1 MQRFFLAG
9 SFHRN
14 WLAGPLLAL
23 LFAASATLIGPGTVV
38 DASDPS
44 TRVIQLANF
53 ERARAGVR
61 PLAANPSLARSAQ
74 NYAFL
79 LARQSCWGHY
89 CGPIPSFVN
98 RNRAAGYTG
107 ASQGENLAMGQ
118 ATPEAVIATWMA
130 SPAHR
135 RNLLNPNSTEVGV
148 GLAYGGRYGTR
159 WVMVLGARR

>member
-14 WLAGPLLAL
+14 WLTGLLVAL
-23 LFAASATLIGPGTVV
+23 FVASSATLIGPGTVV

-61 PLAANPSLARSAQ
+61 PLAANPNLARSAQ
-74 NYAFL
+74 NYAYL
-79 LARQSCWGHY
+79 LARQNCWGHT

-107 ASQGENLAMGQ
+107 RSQGENLAMGQ
-118 ATPEAVIATWMA
+118 ATAEAVIATWMA

-135 RNLLNPNSTEVGV
+135 WNLLNPNSTEVGV
-148 GLAYGGRYGTR
+148 GLAYRGRYGTY
-159 WVMVLGARR
+159 WVLDLGARR